1 MPKIL
6 IIGPTGYIGQA
17 LALSL
22 MRSGEHTVYGLARSP
37 EKAKSLEA
45 LEIIPVKGSV
55 SDSANYLELIR
66 SANIDI
72 VVDAAAAHMESKKIL
87 DDVLRVGAERIEA
100 AKRAGIKTAKL
111 GFIYTSGTWVHG
123 SSTEPVNDLTPVG
136 VALAPTPPVKLVAWR
151 PPLEQEVLA
160 ASDVLDV
167 VIMRAALVYG
177 GIGSIWTPLFLPLLE
192 AAKARSSTVSARAES
207 DSMPGLIHVDDVAS
221 ALHAAVDKLS
231 LISGTGVYPVFDLV
245 TSQESMKVVLEAAAK
260 ALGFHGQVDMAGVEG
275 DLFAEAINTSFNG
288 SSSRAIKL
296 LGWQPK
302 RFGYAQRMDLFA
314 RSWAASRK

>member
-6 IIGPTGYIGQA
+6 IIGATGYIGQT

-22 MRSGEHTVYGLARSP
+22 VRSGGHTVYGLARSP

-55 SDSANYLELIR
+55 SDSTTYLDLIR

-72 VVDAAAAHMESKKIL
+72 VVDTAGANIESKKIL
-87 DDVLRVGAERIEA
+87 NDLLRVGAERLEE
-100 AKRAGIKTAKL
+100 AKRAGIKMAKL

-136 VALAPTPPVKLVAWR
+136 VPLAPTQPPKLVAWR
-151 PPLEQEVLA
+151 PQLEQEILA

-167 VIMRAALVYG
+167 VVMRAALVYG
-177 GIGSIWTPLFLPLLE
+177 GAGSIWTGLFSPLLE
-192 AAKARSSTVSARAES
+192 AAKAGASTVSVKAKP
-207 DSMPGLIHVDDVAS
+207 DSMLGLVHVDDAAS
-221 ALHAAVDKLS
+221 GLHAAVDKLP

-245 TSQESMKVVLEAAAK
+245 TSQESMRLVLESAAK
-260 ALGFHGQVDMAGVEG
+260 VLGFHGKVDMTEVEN
-275 DLFAEAINTSFNG
+275 DYFAEAMSTSFNG
-288 SSSRAIKL
+288 NSDRAMQL

-302 RFGYAQRMDLFA
+302 RSGFVQRMDLYA
-314 RSWAASRK
+314 KAWAASRE